1 MMYDELVMALRHCIS
16 DNADD
21 CDLCPYQIDCKSNG
35 TGKDKMIRDA
45 ADTIERLVAEID
57 RKDKAIQGL
66 LDAVDKKN
74 VKIDQWKRAWKTA
87 YKLYE
92 SVKVPKE
99 SKGEQDGERAE
110 QNQ

>member
-1 MMYDELVMALRHCIS
+1 MEKMTNEDIIKNLRHCAAS
-16 DNADD
+16 EG
-21 CDLCPYQIDCKSNG
+21 C
-35 TGKDKMIRDA
+35 GKDCQLYKEYGCYFKLMYAA
-45 ADTIERLVAEID
+45 ADALERLVAEID

-66 LDAVDKKN
+66 LNVVDKKN

-92 SVKVPKE
+92 SVKE

-110 QNQ
+110 QYPEQDAE